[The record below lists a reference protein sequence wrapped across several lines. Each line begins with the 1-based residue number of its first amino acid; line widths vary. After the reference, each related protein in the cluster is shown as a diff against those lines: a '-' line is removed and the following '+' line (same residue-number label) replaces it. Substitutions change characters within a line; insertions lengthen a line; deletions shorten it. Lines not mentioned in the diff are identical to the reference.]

1 MHAYEVAQSRYVRGV
16 ALVTPFDKSPT
27 NPTALLCNAFAGGKF
42 SYREN
47 GYLLNSVAFKCFVRA
62 ASLGCTSPD
71 GARVQWE
78 SESRER
84 FHVFSPAHCAKTL
97 ARIAREA

>member
-1 MHAYEVAQSRYVRGV
+1 MHAYEVAQSRYVRG
-16 ALVTPFDKSPT
+16 LVLVKPADPSPT
-27 NPTALLCNAFAGGKF
+27 GPTAKLCEAFAGNRY
-42 SYREN
+42 SYREA
-47 GYLLNSVAFKCFVRA
+47 GFLLNAVAFKCFVRA